1 VLGDDRFSRAFVD
14 PEFAI
19 DKNSEHYKIVKP
31 TESTRY
37 GGAAES
43 DEEDQAPPVAQ
54 RPTGNLNNLFAGK
67 DDEES
72 VHGD

>member
-1 VLGDDRFSRAFVD
+1 VLGDDRFSKAFVD

-19 DKNSEHYKIVKP
+19 DKGSEHYKIVKP

-37 GGAAES
+37 GGERES
-43 DEEDQAPPVAQ
+43 DDEDQAPQVAQ
-54 RPTGNLNNLFAGK
+54 RPKGNLNNLFAGK